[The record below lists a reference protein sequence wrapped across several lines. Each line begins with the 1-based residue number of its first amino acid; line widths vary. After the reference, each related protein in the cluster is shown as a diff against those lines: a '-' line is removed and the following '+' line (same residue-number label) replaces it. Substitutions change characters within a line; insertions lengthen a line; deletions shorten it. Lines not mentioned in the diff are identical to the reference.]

1 MKTKGIGWG
10 KLYVA
15 GEYAV
20 VDPGHPA
27 IIMAT
32 QRCIRA
38 TIEPSNQY
46 KLINKNNKREISFDD
61 LTVVDTYWKYA
72 LSALQVFYQWLE
84 EQGIDHSYVKISI
97 KSDLDSED
105 GRKLGLGSSGAVVA
119 AIIKGL
125 TRYYR
130 LNIDAYSQYKLCVV
144 SQSRLQ
150 IGGSYGD
157 LAAAI
162 FGGVIRYTRFEHFD
176 MNKSLSDLL
185 VMEWPKM
192 SITYLELPTDLHWVV
207 GWTGI
212 PASTQ
217 NQVEKINAFK
227 DEPMYSQLLWK
238 AAQIVDDMTK
248 CHTAL
253 EFMEG
258 IHRYRQWLNDLE
270 SLTHLTIETPMI
282 QSFIELCDKYQG
294 IGKSSGAG
302 GGDCA
307 IAFFPHKVNIN
318 DILLSEGIM
327 PLTISIAKREI
338 I

>member
-1 MKTKGIGWG
+1 MKTNGVGWG
-10 KLYVA
+10 KLYIA

-32 QRCIRA
+32 QQCIRA
-38 TIEPSNQY
+38 TIEPSNQF

-61 LTVVDTYWKYA
+61 LAVVDEYWKYA
-72 LSALQVFYQWLE
+72 LSALRVFYQWLE
-84 EQGIDHSYVKISI
+84 EKGIDYSFVTITI
-97 KSDLDSED
+97 ESDLDSED

-125 TRYYR
+125 TRYYH
-130 LNIDAYSQYKLCVV
+130 LSIDAYSQYKLCVI
-144 SQSRLQ
+144 SQTQLQ

-157 LAAAI
+157 LAAAV

-176 MNKSLSDLL
+176 MNQSLSDLV
-185 VMEWPKM
+185 VMEWPKL
-192 SITYLELPTDLHWVV
+192 SITYLELPAGLHWVV

-217 NQVEKINAFK
+217 NQVDKINAFK
-227 DEPMYSQLLWK
+227 DEPMYDRLLGQ
-238 AAQIVDDMTK
+238 AGQIVDDMTK

-253 EFMEG
+253 EFMKG
-258 IHRYRQWLNDLE
+258 IHRYRQWLKDLE
-270 SLTHLTIETPMI
+270 SLTHITIETPLI

-294 IGKSSGAG
+294 RGKSSGAG

-307 IAFFPHKVNIN
+307 IAFFPHEVCIN